1 MSSFTFASQ
10 TSNLGEIGSIDTYDY
25 EEECFTWTTDGTYV
39 ETIFYRNGKFS
50 ITTHCG
56 ILRVKEKYKGKV
68 NLKYMEFI
76 LNQTLP
82 KYKLGEGSNRRL
94 VTERMKE
101 IFIEIP
107 VNKEGDFDLN
117 KQRDIAEKHEKVE
130 QIKTKLK
137 DNYEKMINLKIQIIE
152 AED

>member
-1 MSSFTFASQ
+1 
-10 TSNLGEIGSIDTYDY
+10 
-25 EEECFTWTTDGTYV
+25 
-39 ETIFYRNGKFS
+39 
-50 ITTHCG
+50 
-56 ILRVKEKYKGKV
+56 
-68 NLKYMEFI
+68 MEFI